1 MTTQP
6 SATQIPAAQIDE
18 DAKPLVPGANLLG
31 APGAAAGS
39 CCGGSAC
46 GV

>member
-1 MTTQP
+1 MTTQT
-6 SATQIPAAQIDE
+6 STTDTPAAATTE
-18 DAKPLVPGANLLG
+18 DTKPLVPGANLLG
-31 APGAAAGS
+31 APGAAGS

>member
-1 MTTQP
+1 MSTQTTASEAV
-6 SATQIPAAQIDE
+6 SAEATE
-18 DAKPLVPGANLLG
+18 ETVKPLVPGENLLG
-31 APGAAAGS
+31 APSAGS

>member
-1 MTTQP
+1 MTAQT
-6 SATQIPAAQIDE
+6 SATEIPAAQTVE
-18 DAKPLVPGANLLG
+18 DAKPLVPGENLLG
-31 APGAAAGS
+31 APAAAGS

>member
-1 MTTQP
+1 MTTQT
-6 SATQIPAAQIDE
+6 SATENPAAETDE
-18 DAKPLVPGANLLG
+18 DVKPLVPGENLLG
-31 APGAAAGS
+31 APRAAGS